1 MTAPSAWS
9 PLRRPLFRALWIAD
23 VVSSIGTWMHD
34 SAAAWL
40 MTLLTP
46 SPLMVS
52 LVQVATTLPLFM
64 LALPAGA
71 LSDILDRRRV
81 LLATQVWLALMA
93 ALLGVLTVTG
103 VVQPWMLLVVTL
115 AIGAGSA
122 VDIPAW
128 QAMIPEVVPK
138 EELPASVGLG
148 SIAINIARAVGPA
161 VAGVVI
167 VVGGPGPVFLINA
180 ATVLGVFI
188 RLWRRLRATHRPTP
202 PPRPPPSPARPPLP

>member
-40 MTLLTP
+40 MTLLAP

-52 LVQVATTLPLFM
+52 LA
-64 LALPAGA
+64 
-71 LSDILDRRRV
+71 DILDRRRI

-138 EELPASVGLG
+138 EELAASVGLG
-148 SIAINIARAVGPA
+148 TVAINVARAVGPA
-161 VAGVVI
+161 IAGVVI
-167 VVGGPGPVFLINA
+167 VAAGPGPVFLVNA
-180 ATVLGVFI
+180 VTVLGVFFV
-188 RLWRRLRATHRPTP
+188 LWR
-202 PPRPPPSPARPPLP
+202 